1 MQGTPDG
8 IELARKPDQNE
19 LEEWSTKGANMSL
32 KIAHLLEDKKENQAN
47 KVEETQIQPSA
58 PKTALSIKELE
69 RSHQEEPQSL
79 GTAHTSELYT
89 DQESSSVRRQI
100 IMDQTCMESSAQ
112 GSSTS
117 CKQIM
122 LGVTEPQSNKP
133 VAGENNSVLQS
144 SELAQGCSSFSTDG
158 DILEFDCLMDCT
170 DSQLVGLDS
179 STDQP
184 PHQNLDTR

>member
-1 MQGTPDG
+1 
-8 IELARKPDQNE
+8 
-19 LEEWSTKGANMSL
+19 MSL
-32 KIAHLLEDKKENQAN
+32 KTAHLFADKKENQAN
-47 KVEETQIQPSA
+47 KVEETDTQPSA
-58 PKTALSIKELE
+58 PQTALSITELE
-69 RSHQEEPQSL
+69 RSYQEEAPSL
-79 GTAHTSELYT
+79 GPAHTSELYT
-89 DQESSSVRRQI
+89 DQESSSVSRQI

-117 CKQIM
+117 CQQIM
-122 LGVTEPQSNKP
+122 LGVTQPQSNKP
-133 VAGENNSVLQS
+133 VAGENNPVLQS

-179 STDQP
+179 STGQR

>member
-1 MQGTPDG
+1 MQGTLDG

-19 LEEWSTKGANMSL
+19 LEEWSTKGANTSL
-32 KIAHLLEDKKENQAN
+32 KTAHLFEDKKKNQAN
-47 KVEETQIQPSA
+47 TVEETQTQPSA
-58 PKTALSIKELE
+58 PKTALSIRELK

-79 GTAHTSELYT
+79 GIAHTSELHT